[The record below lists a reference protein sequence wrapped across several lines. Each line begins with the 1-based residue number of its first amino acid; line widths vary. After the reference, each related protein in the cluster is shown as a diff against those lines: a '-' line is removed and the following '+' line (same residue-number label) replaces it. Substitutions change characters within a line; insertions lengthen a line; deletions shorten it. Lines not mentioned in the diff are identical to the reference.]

1 MFKIM
6 YQINVSNKCYM
17 FVNSRK
23 TNILLLRCS
32 LIQTQ
37 AANLEN
43 QYLLHPVEVHLLTK
57 NPHRIP
63 FLQTCIRS
71 GRWLI

>member
-1 MFKIM
+1 MYQMFKIM
-6 YQINVSNKCYM
+6 YQINVTCLLTREKLT
-17 FVNSRK
+17 F
-23 TNILLLRCS
+23 LLLRCS

-37 AANLEN
+37 APNLEN